1 VTWKLIT
8 ALFLAGL
15 AATLLSAAAAQDGTP
30 EIGGRDRRLASD
42 KATAARRQAQ
52 DIDTLREMQ
61 GGWQLI
67 ELRVPDLPDLG
78 RRDVG
83 YMIVASEF
91 ASIEVHTAFFDDEG
105 EEQDSLMQTGTYR
118 LNFDIYGQL
127 LATLLI
133 GSVDGGPEL
142 TVPREPGEVSAYE
155 ARVVGDVLTLTTD
168 DGKRLTFERVASG
181 RLTNL
186 LYEDTEWLPRATEA
200 AASAVEAAKEG
211 EDE

>member
-1 VTWKLIT
+1 MTWKLLT
-8 ALFLAGL
+8 ALFLAAL
-15 AATLLSAAAAQDGTP
+15 AATLLSADGVQDRTP

-78 RRDVG
+78 RQDVG
-83 YMIVASEF
+83 YMVVASEF
-91 ASIEVHTAFFDDEG
+91 ASIEVHTARFDDDG
-105 EEQDSLMQTGTYR
+105 EEQDSFIQTGIYR

-133 GSVDGGPEL
+133 GSVDGGLEL
-142 TVPREPGEVSAYE
+142 TVPREPGAVSAYE
-155 ARVVGDVLTLTTD
+155 ARVVGDVLTLATD
-168 DGKRLTFERVASG
+168 DGARLTFERVASG
-181 RLTNL
+181 RLTHL

-200 AASAVEAAKEG
+200 AVSEVESSKAGEG
-211 EDE
+211 G